1 VKNNPK
7 YSFMMELNNLKLNKE
22 LLRKDLKPA
31 IEFREKKKCK
41 LYCGEF
47 GVIAIADLESR
58 IKWHEDYISLLE
70 EYDIGGAVWNYKK
83 MDFEIIMRIE
93 TCLARIGKYTGEKK
107 NLIIKTT
114 FLQKFVI

>member
-83 MDFEIIMRIE
+83 MDFEIYNEDRKPVSQELVNI
-93 TCLARIGKYTGEKK
+93 LARR
-107 NLIIKTT
+107 KT
-114 FLQKFVI
+114 